1 MVEDTVL
8 TSILLVDKLI
18 ISTIETI
25 NQLED
30 VKYENI
36 VNSNVINKANLLLN
50 QVYDSRAKRNYRSTL
65 RKCIFLKKYV
75 EKEMRMLDENR

>member
-1 MVEDTVL
+1 MMVEEAVL

-25 NQLED
+25 NKLED
-30 VKYENI
+30 VEYKSI
-36 VNSNVINKANLLLN
+36 VNSNVSNKANLLLN
-50 QVYDSRAKRNYRSTL
+50 QVYKDRAEQNYRSAL

-75 EKEMRMLDENR
+75 EKEMRSSDES